1 MSEEGRVLYAE
12 RNGTC
17 VLRFQGPIRYTM
29 APSFDAFLNELLAER
44 APRVICADL
53 SDTESIDST
62 GIGLLAKIAIAQR
75 RAGRSKPLLFS
86 SKSDINE
93 VLRSMSLDVV
103 FQMIEQ
109 LPATVALETV
119 TPTQPTERELRR
131 TILEAHLLLSELS
144 EGNRAMF
151 KDVVEGLA
159 KETHDDASAPE
170 NAPTPRPPQ
179 EH

>member
-1 MSEEGRVLYAE
+1 MLDEGRVLYAE

-29 APSFDAFLNELLAER
+29 AASFDAFLNELLAQR
-44 APRVICADL
+44 APRMICADL

-86 SKSDINE
+86 SKRDINE
-93 VLRSMSLDVV
+93 VLCSMSLDEV

-109 LPATVALETV
+109 PPEAGDLEAV
-119 TPTQPTERELRR
+119 TPTTQPSERELRR
-131 TILEAHLLLSELS
+131 TIFEAHLLLSGLS

-159 KETHDDASAPE
+159 REMHDDASAP
-170 NAPTPRPPQ
+170 APTPRRPT

>member
-1 MSEEGRVLYAE
+1 MPDAGRVLYAL
-12 RNGTC
+12 RDGTC

-29 APSFDAFLNELLAER
+29 AASFDAFLNELLAER

-62 GIGLLAKIAIAQR
+62 GLGLLAKIAIAQR

-86 SKSDINE
+86 SKRDINE
-93 VLRSMSLDVV
+93 LLCSMSLDEV
-103 FQMIEQ
+103 FEMIEQ
-109 LPATVALETV
+109 PPEADALQSVA
-119 TPTQPTERELRR
+119 PTQPTERELRR

-159 KETHDDASAPE
+159 KETHGDASAPAH
-170 NAPTPRPPQ
+170 APTPPRPA

>member
-12 RNGTC
+12 RSGTC

-86 SKSDINE
+86 FKRDINE
-93 VLRSMSLDVV
+93 VLRSMSLDEV

-109 LPATVALETV
+109 PPEADALETV
-119 TPTQPTERELRR
+119 TPTQPSERELRR
-131 TILEAHLLLSELS
+131 TILEAHLMLSELS
-144 EGNRAMF
+144 ERNRAMF

-159 KETHDDASAPE
+159 KEMPDDASAPSH
-170 NAPTPRPPQ
+170 APAPSRPT

>member
-1 MSEEGRVLYAE
+1 MAMPDDGRVLYAVQ
-12 RNGTC
+12 NGTC

-29 APSFDAFLNELLAER
+29 AASFDAFLNELLAER
-44 APRVICADL
+44 APRMICADL

-86 SKSDINE
+86 SKRDINE
-93 VLRSMSLDVV
+93 VLCSMSLDEV

-109 LPATVALETV
+109 PPEADDLEAVA
-119 TPTQPTERELRR
+119 PTQPTERELRR
-131 TILEAHLLLSELS
+131 TIFEAHLLLSELS

-159 KETHDDASAPE
+159 REMHDDASAP
-170 NAPTPRPPQ
+170 APTPRRPT